1 MYPNLEAERIRHGHT
16 EEYVAQKLGITR
28 QEYRQRTNSD
38 SFLES
43 DAVALT
49 AMYKKSFEYLFFQKN
64 AETVRSK

>member
-16 EEYVAQKLGITR
+16 EEYVAEKLGITR

-43 DAVALT
+43 DVAALT
-49 AMYKKSFEYLFFQKN
+49 KMYRKSFEYLFFQK
-64 AETVRSK
+64 ERGR